1 MKTTSKIAIATSLAW
16 LSTGGI
22 AFAADP
28 HTEHAADQRLAIN
41 VDAEAKEHVLLE
53 MRQLLETVHHVLN
66 GALKKDMKA
75 VATHAEAV
83 GLKAMRATPAS
94 IANQLPKEFKMM
106 GRGVHE
112 AMDNIARDAKDM
124 GDSQH
129 TIEQVNTM
137 LGSCVSCHATFKLK

>member
-1 MKTTSKIAIATSLAW
+1 MNAASKITVATALVWFSVA
-16 LSTGGI
+16 GA
-22 AFAADP
+22 AFAADQHAE
-28 HTEHAADQRLAIN
+28 HTADHRVAIS
-41 VDAEAKEHVLLE
+41 VDAEAKEHLLLE
-53 MRQLLETVHHVLN
+53 MRQLLETVHHVLD

-75 VATHAEAV
+75 VATYAEAV

-94 IANQLPKEFKMM
+94 ITNQLPKEFKMM

-129 TIEQVNTM
+129 TIEQVNTL